1 MSVFVLLNFGMAFA
15 MNIELHCR
23 GADLGNEEKGQSNRL
38 RIPQR
43 PKSNAK
49 INSSSTYLIVVLVMT
64 LVHLEMLLAVL
75 VMMSAVRL
83 ADDHQN

>member
-1 MSVFVLLNFGMAFA
+1 MRRMRRRVSRTGCAFHKDQNQ
-15 MNIELHCR
+15 M
-23 GADLGNEEKGQSNRL
+23 
-38 RIPQR
+38 

-49 INSSSTYLIVVLVMT
+49 INSSSTYLIVVLVMA